1 MNQEQVLEL
10 VKERGPVIPSQI
22 SKDLNTNILL
32 ASAILSDFA
41 SRNLVKVSS
50 LKIGGSPLYYLT
62 GQEVKLQDYMARLNP
77 VEKRACELL
86 REKEVLRDS
95 TLDPQ
100 TRVALRQA
108 KDFARPLEVTFDKQ
122 KEIFWKWYL
131 APNERAE
138 ASIRRELERQELVKK
153 PAAEVARAR
162 EQMAEV
168 AKPKPAKPAA
178 RLEQE
183 ISRPRPAV
191 KAEQP
196 EVLKTKESIAE
207 QIKAKIDSSEKKAS
221 DNFQQKVMKFLEGKG
236 ISVIE
241 QKDARGSE
249 LSCIVKVPNPIGA
262 ISYFCHAKNKKSCT
276 EADLSYALVQGQVR
290 KMPVLFLTSGE
301 PTKKAQELLQAP
313 EFSSLTFVKL

>member
-1 MNQEQVLEL
+1 MLEL

-131 APNERAE
+131 APNEKAE

-153 PAAEVARAR
+153 PAAEVAKAR

-196 EVLKTKESIAE
+196 EVLKTKES
-207 QIKAKIDSSEKKAS
+207 S

-249 LSCIVKVPNPIGA
+249 LSCTVKVPNPIGA